1 MSSDSTRSEELIF
14 TLQGQVRQLEERVKE
29 LGYINQEHKNLNGLL
44 KEELKIV
51 TNKFRELQAKVNIK
65 VMNGQWHM
73 SNEIDADDLELKEKT
88 DE

>member
-29 LGYINQEHKNLNGLL
+29 LGYINQEHKHLNGLL

-51 TNKFRELQAKVNIK
+51 TNKFRELQAKLNIK
-65 VMNGQWHM
+65 VMNGQWLM